1 MGVGAVPDGLAL
13 LQEENSSTGETPV
26 ISYSF
31 TKLTFVFAELSGLL
45 LPKVITVQ
53 TKTRYYYMLYAQ
65 L

>member
-1 MGVGAVPDGLAL
+1 MGVGTVPDGLAL

-31 TKLTFVFAELSGLL
+31 TKLTFAFAELAGIL

-53 TKTRYYYMLYAQ
+53 TKTRYH
-65 L
+65 